1 MANTTSGTTTFDKT
15 FAIDEIIEEAYER
28 IGMQGVSGNQLRQA
42 RRSLNIMFQEWGN
55 RGLHY
60 WEVANNSIT
69 LVDGQ
74 AEYTM
79 FRSTGDGT
87 SDATAVYGV
96 DDVLEAVYR
105 NSSSVD
111 SPLTKINRSTYQALS
126 NKTSKGTPSQ
136 YFVQRFIDKVTITLY
151 LTPGSTEAG
160 NTINYYYVKRIQDVG
175 DYTNATDVP
184 YRFVPCMASGLAYY
198 LSQKFKPELTQN
210 MKLLYE
216 DELQRALAED
226 GSSSSSYITPK
237 LIIQMSNFSKG
248 KHAQFISDRSGMAF
262 PYKEMVKE
270 WNGSRVH
277 VSEFEPKQPQLQ
289 PKPHGA
295 DPQGLPM
302 AKPDRTEPATQNLL
316 PGNPFN
322 ITSGSTTITVTE
334 PSHGRS
340 TSDTVVFRNVD
351 GSPGGV
357 AFTVFENSSGFSIT
371 VTGTDNYTFQ

>member
-28 IGMQGVSGNQLRQA
+28 IGMQGVSGNQLRMA

-74 AEYTM
+74 ATYTM

-105 NSSSVD
+105 NSSNVD
-111 SPLTKINRSTYQALS
+111 TPLTKINRSTYQGLS
-126 NKTSKGTPSQ
+126 NKTSEGTPSQ

-184 YRFVPCMASGLAYY
+184 YRFVPCMTSGLAYY

-237 LIIQMSNFSKG
+237 TYY
-248 KHAQFISDRSGMAF
+248 
-262 PYKEMVKE
+262 P
-270 WNGSRVH
+270 
-277 VSEFEPKQPQLQ
+277 
-289 PKPHGA
+289 
-295 DPQGLPM
+295 
-302 AKPDRTEPATQNLL
+302 
-316 PGNPFN
+316 
-322 ITSGSTTITVTE
+322 
-334 PSHGRS
+334 
-340 TSDTVVFRNVD
+340 NV
-351 GSPGGV
+351 
-357 AFTVFENSSGFSIT
+357 
-371 VTGTDNYTFQ
+371 

>member
-15 FAIDEIIEEAYER
+15 FSIDEIIDESFDR
-28 IGMQGVSGNQLRQA
+28 LGMFTLNGGHLKTA

-111 SPLTKINRSTYQALS
+111 SPLTKINRSTYQGLS

-151 LTPGSTEAG
+151 LTPGDTQAG
-160 NTINYYYVKRIQDVG
+160 NFIYFYYVKRIQDAG
-175 DYTNATDVP
+175 KYTNEADVVN
-184 YRFVPCMASGLAYY
+184 RFVPCMCAGLAYY
-198 LSQKFKPELTQN
+198 MAMKKAPQRVQE
-210 MKLLYE
+210 MKLIYE
-216 DELQRALAED
+216 DELQRALQED
-226 GSSSSSYITPK
+226 GSAASVYISPK
-237 LIIQMSNFSKG
+237 TYYPEI
-248 KHAQFISDRSGMAF
+248 
-262 PYKEMVKE
+262 
-270 WNGSRVH
+270 
-277 VSEFEPKQPQLQ
+277 
-289 PKPHGA
+289 
-295 DPQGLPM
+295 
-302 AKPDRTEPATQNLL
+302 
-316 PGNPFN
+316 
-322 ITSGSTTITVTE
+322 
-334 PSHGRS
+334 
-340 TSDTVVFRNVD
+340 
-351 GSPGGV
+351 
-357 AFTVFENSSGFSIT
+357 
-371 VTGTDNYTFQ
+371 

>member
-15 FAIDEIIEEAYER
+15 FAIDEIIEESYER
-28 IGMQGVSGNQLRQA
+28 IGLQNVSGNQLRMA

-96 DDVLEAVYR
+96 DDILEAVYR
-105 NSSSVD
+105 NSSSVH
-111 SPLTKINRSTYQALS
+111 SPLTKINRSTYQGLS
-126 NKTSKGTPSQ
+126 NKTSEGTPSQ

-198 LSQKFKPELTQN
+198 LSQKFKPEMTQQ
-210 MKLLYE
+210 MKLIYE

-226 GSSSSSYITPK
+226 GSSSSSFITPK
-237 LIIQMSNFSKG
+237 TYY
-248 KHAQFISDRSGMAF
+248 
-262 PYKEMVKE
+262 P
-270 WNGSRVH
+270 
-277 VSEFEPKQPQLQ
+277 
-289 PKPHGA
+289 
-295 DPQGLPM
+295 
-302 AKPDRTEPATQNLL
+302 
-316 PGNPFN
+316 
-322 ITSGSTTITVTE
+322 
-334 PSHGRS
+334 
-340 TSDTVVFRNVD
+340 NV
-351 GSPGGV
+351 
-357 AFTVFENSSGFSIT
+357 
-371 VTGTDNYTFQ
+371 

>member
-15 FAIDEIIEEAYER
+15 FAIDEIIEESYER
-28 IGMQGVSGNQLRQA
+28 IGLQNVSGNQLRMA

-74 AEYTM
+74 ATYTM
-79 FRSTGDGT
+79 FRSTDDGT

-96 DDVLEAVYR
+96 DDILEAVYR

-111 SPLTKINRSTYQALS
+111 SPLTKINRSTYQGLS
-126 NKTSKGTPSQ
+126 NKTSEGTPSQ

-198 LSQKFKPELTQN
+198 LSQKFKPEMTQQ
-210 MKLLYE
+210 MKLIYE

-226 GSSSSSYITPK
+226 GSSSSSFITPK
-237 LIIQMSNFSKG
+237 T
-248 KHAQFISDRSGMAF
+248 
-262 PYKEMVKE
+262 YY
-270 WNGSRVH
+270 
-277 VSEFEPKQPQLQ
+277 
-289 PKPHGA
+289 
-295 DPQGLPM
+295 
-302 AKPDRTEPATQNLL
+302 
-316 PGNPFN
+316 PG
-322 ITSGSTTITVTE
+322 T
-334 PSHGRS
+334 
-340 TSDTVVFRNVD
+340 
-351 GSPGGV
+351 
-357 AFTVFENSSGFSIT
+357 
-371 VTGTDNYTFQ
+371 